1 VVIRARCSSDDI
13 REAVAIDIS
22 CTGGGGTEVV
32 LSMTTEDLYLC
43 CIDEDLIGGQTSIR
57 CKDKSGN
64 CQIDCNYSQYT
75 RGHNTTPNYRLTT
88 RSE

>member
-1 VVIRARCSSDDI
+1 MRARCSSDDI
-13 REAVAIDIS
+13 LEPVTVDIS

-32 LSMTTEDLYLC
+32 LRVTTEDPQLC
-43 CIDEDLIGGQTSIR
+43 GIDENLIGGQSRRR

-75 RGHNTTPNYRLTT
+75 RGHNTT
-88 RSE
+88 